1 MKKFRWLAVLLTLV
15 LALSLVLTGCG
26 GGGETPSGDEGGEG
40 QEEANP
46 NAAPEGETMVQLT
59 KRFRTAMEDE
69 LKANYADKI
78 DAASDAVQAKLDTL
92 KANMTYRSTFKRDSA
107 KGIEDVKVE
116 FENILPFRSE
126 GSLVGPEAPAT
137 AAEAE
142 TFIKEEFAAY
152 ITDDTQA
159 DVDAALATMNE
170 AYDQA
175 SFDAARRTLWDAFE
189 CDAAKDTYW
198 QGTADEEAAE

>member
-26 GGGETPSGDEGGEG
+26 GGDASDAGDEGT

-46 NAAPEGETMVQLT
+46 NAAPEGENQAQLT
-59 KRFRTAMEDE
+59 KRFRATMEDE
-69 LKANYADKI
+69 LKANYADKLNV
-78 DAASDAVQAKLDTL
+78 DSTAVQEKLDSL
-92 KANMTYRSTFKRDSA
+92 KAHMSYRATFKKDSV
-107 KGIEDVKVE
+107 KGIEEVMPE
-116 FENILPFRSE
+116 FDDMLPFVSE
-126 GSLVGPEAPAT
+126 GSLVGPTAPAT

-142 TFIKEEFAAY
+142 AFIKEEFASY
-152 ITDDTQA
+152 ITDATQA

-175 SFDAARRTLWDAFE
+175 SFDAARRTLWDAFG
-189 CDAAKDTYW
+189 CDVTKDTYW
-198 QGTADEEAAE
+198 QGTADEETAE